1 MLASLLIV
9 SGCRRHPHPELLYQQ
24 ATGDFEGGNLPR
36 ALDEARAGAFDFR
49 SQPEWAVKFSLL
61 SAEVLIWQGQYK
73 DALALL
79 DAQAPA
85 SDELM
90 VRRKSL
96 QSLAN
101 TYLQHFDLA
110 ERQAMEAE
118 QLAIAKAPAR
128 LADVYLSKGM
138 LRTKLGDYPDA
149 NQYYAQVVRLSR
161 AQNREFLMLAGL
173 GNLGVSNVWQRHYDK
188 AIDLFNAVAEIGKS
202 RHNLLQLEKASG
214 NLGWCYRKLGNH
226 EKALELYTQAESLAA
241 QAGMPVNQRDWLE
254 AIGSVYLEQH
264 DSASAGP
271 FFQQSLAIARKLGDR
286 ASTAM
291 VLTDLAL
298 VSVEQGK
305 LDAAEQY
312 NQEALELED
321 ETHSRIWL
329 NSSRETEALIQ
340 RGRGNFAGAG
350 KLLRQVIE
358 NSGEDVSLCWESEA
372 ELAGIY
378 AAQRRDAEAEAQY
391 RRALATVDAARA
403 ALGDEEFRLSF
414 LTTAE
419 DFYNSYIDFLISHGR
434 AKDALQVAEH
444 SRARTL
450 AEGLGLTAKMRK
462 DSFQP
467 ESIARRVHG
476 VVLAYWLKPVR
487 SYLWV
492 VTPQRV
498 EAIALPPARQIE
510 AVVHAYGK
518 ALMGARD
525 VLQTANPNGQQLYS
539 MLVAPAKKRIAHG
552 SRVVIVADGVL
563 HALNFE
569 TLLVPG
575 TQLHYWI
582 EDAVVTNTPSL
593 DLLKASEAGHKPG
606 NGRLLLI
613 GNPLASNAEFP
624 PLAQA
629 KLEMQAVRKHFAPAQ
644 CTALEGKQ
652 ATVRAYLSS
661 GSGDFSYIHFVTH
674 GTASRIAP
682 LESSIILSP
691 DGEDY
696 KLYAREITSRPLHA
710 ELVTISGCYG
720 AGTRAYAGEG
730 LVGLSWAFLRAGAHN
745 VVAALWEVNDATT
758 PQLMDDMY
766 NRLQDGAAP
775 AEALHSAK
783 LLMLHSQG
791 ICRRPSYWGAFQ
803 CYTGY

>member
-1 MLASLLIV
+1 MLAG
-9 SGCRRHPHPELLYQQ
+9 SGCWKHQRPELLYQQ

-36 ALDEARAGAFDFR
+36 ALNEARAGAFDFR

-61 SAEVLIWQGQYK
+61 SAEVLIWQGLYK
-73 DALALL
+73 DGLDLL
-79 DAQAPA
+79 EAQTPA

-90 VRRKSL
+90 VKRKSL

-110 ERQAMEAE
+110 ESQAAEAE

-128 LADVYLSKGM
+128 LADVYLSRGM
-138 LRTKLGDYPDA
+138 LEVKLGDYSHA
-149 NQYYAQVVRLSR
+149 SQYYSQVIRLSR
-161 AQNREFLMLAGL
+161 AQNREFLELAGL
-173 GNLGVSNVWQRHYDK
+173 GNLGICNVWQRHYDR
-188 AIDLFNAVAEIGKS
+188 AIDLFTAVAETGRA
-202 RHNLLQLEKASG
+202 RHNLLQVQKASG
-214 NLGWCYRKLGNH
+214 NLGWCYRRLGNH

-241 QAGMPVNQRDWLE
+241 QVGMPTSQRDWLE
-254 AIGSVYLEQH
+254 AIGTIYLEQH
-264 DSASAGP
+264 DSASAEP
-271 FFQQSLAIARKLGDR
+271 FFQQSLVIARQLGDR
-286 ASTAM
+286 ASTAI
-291 VLTDLAL
+291 VLTDLAM
-298 VSVEQGK
+298 VSVEQGR
-305 LDAAEQY
+305 LDDAERY
-312 NQEALELED
+312 NHEALSLE
-321 ETHSRIWL
+321 EEAHSRIWL
-329 NSSRETEALIQ
+329 DSSNETEALIQ
-340 RGRGNFAGAG
+340 QARGNFAGAA
-350 KLLRQVIE
+350 KLLRKVIDD
-358 NSGEDVSLCWESEA
+358 SGDDVSLSWESEA
-372 ELAGIY
+372 MLAEIY
-378 AAQRRDAEAEAQY
+378 AAQKHDAEAEAQY

-450 AEGLGLTAKMRK
+450 AEGLGLKAQTRK
-462 DSFQP
+462 GSFQP
-467 ESIARRVHG
+467 ESIARRAHG

-498 EAIALPPARQIE
+498 EAIALPPAGQIKD
-510 AVVHAYGK
+510 AVHAYSH
-518 ALMGARD
+518 ALMGPRD
-525 VLQTANPNGQQLYS
+525 VLQTANPIGQQLYS
-539 MLVAPAKKRIAHG
+539 MLVAPAQKRIAHG
-552 SRVVIVADGVL
+552 SRVVIVADGAL

-575 TQLHYWI
+575 DKLHYWI

-593 DLLKASEAGHKPG
+593 GLLAASEAGHKPG

-613 GNPLASNAEFP
+613 GNPLAADAEFP
-624 PLAQA
+624 PLVQA
-629 KLEMQAVRKHFAPAQ
+629 KLEMQTVQRHFAPTQ
-644 CTALEGKQ
+644 CTSLEGKQ

-661 GSGDFSYIHFVTH
+661 GPGDFSYLHFVTH
-674 GTASRIAP
+674 GTASRVAP

-691 DGEDY
+691 EGEEY

-720 AGTRAYAGEG
+720 AGTRAYTGEG

-745 VVAALWEVNDATT
+745 VVAALWEVNDTTT

-766 NRLQDGAAP
+766 NRLQNGAAP

-783 LLMLHSQG
+783 LGMLHSQG